1 MMNTLPFPK
10 AVWVNLETP
19 GGKLVARF
27 DARRGI
33 LEVVERG
40 EKFVFDLAQI
50 VSESGVDSHSKAPP
64 PSGAKPPYSLPP
76 LTNLQPTT

>member
-33 LEVVERG
+33 LEIVERG
-40 EKFVFDLAQI
+40 EKFVFDLAQL
-50 VSESGVDSHSKAPP
+50 VSEAQAPP
-64 PSGAKPPYSLPP
+64 GTAKPPYPLPPP
-76 LTNLQPTT
+76 LTTTPPII